1 MQAVATE
8 MNLSASAFLSRKENA
23 YQLRWF
29 TPLKEVELCG
39 HATLACAHNLWDTKI
54 IAPSQQNAFTLKA
67 GC

>member
-39 HATLACAHNLWDTKI
+39 HATLACAHIPIVITGRN
-54 IAPSQQNAFTLKA
+54 
-67 GC
+67 